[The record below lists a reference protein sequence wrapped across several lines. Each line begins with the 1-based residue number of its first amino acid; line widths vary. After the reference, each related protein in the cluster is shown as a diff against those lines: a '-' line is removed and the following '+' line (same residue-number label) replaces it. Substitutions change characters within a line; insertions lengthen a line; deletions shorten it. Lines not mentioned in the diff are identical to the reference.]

1 MFELSSSS
9 QPVIVQQVIFGKR
22 PDCPLPKS
30 LNGKFDALPPIEVNK
45 ALLSVKRV
53 VQAGNP
59 VVFDSQGSYVED
71 TYTGER
77 LPLREEGGMYML
89 KLWVRKPF

>member
-1 MFELSSSS
+1 MMRASGPSLTRAFVRWLFPINDVDYNWSKVFELSSSS

-45 ALLSVKRV
+45 EFL
-53 VQAGNP
+53 
-59 VVFDSQGSYVED
+59 Y
-71 TYTGER
+71 
-77 LPLREEGGMYML
+77 
-89 KLWVRKPF
+89 